1 MIFSLFTNVNEYAI
15 LIIEGGKMII
25 GMSFIASAFIFASMI
40 AIIYFAKK
48 HVDTIETKLYN
59 YILIISII
67 NMIIEF
73 TLCTNILLDV
83 PLFSFYNLLINKLF
97 LVTLFT
103 WFSLFTLYI
112 ISVAGVI
119 KIHKKVPWKI
129 IIYYLIIVT
138 LLVFLPIE
146 LVDENGVAYSTG
158 IATYLLYGI
167 CVFYVLIWLIIIFK
181 NKKKLRKKALPFI
194 AFIICLIIMLVARA
208 LIPGL
213 LLNSFSSAF
222 ATVLMYFTIENPDI
236 KMIEQLNIAKETAE
250 KANAAKTDFLS
261 NMSHEIRT
269 PLNAIVGFSNI
280 LLDDE
285 SIPEKAK
292 DEVRDIVM
300 ASDNLLEIVNG
311 ILDISKIEAN
321 KLEIV
326 NNEYS
331 PEKVIDE
338 LVALSKGRL
347 GDKPIEFK
355 TNFDPSIP
363 PVLYGDAG
371 RIKQICVNILT
382 NAIKYTKEGWIE
394 FKVSSIVKD
403 NICRLIISVE
413 DTGIGIK
420 EKNIDKLFNKF
431 ERLDL
436 EDNVTIEGTGLGLA
450 ITKKLVDLMHGK
462 IVVQSV
468 FGKGSKF
475 TVCLDQRIVENPTI
489 KVDTEKIINE
499 EIIVNN
505 KKVLLVDDNK
515 INLKVAERLL
525 ESYGIKTESVESGY
539 DCIEKIKN
547 GNKYNLIMLDDM
559 MPRMSGVE
567 TLKKLKEI
575 KGFDT
580 KVIALTANALTGMRE
595 KYLSDGFNDYLAKPI
610 NKEELN
616 KIINKYL
623 NND

>member
-1 MIFSLFTNVNEYAI
+1 
-15 LIIEGGKMII
+15 MII
-25 GMSFIASAFIFASMI
+25 SMPFIVCTFIFTLMI
-40 AIIYFAKK
+40 AIIYFAKR
-48 HVDTIETKLYN
+48 HIDTIETKLYN
-59 YILIISII
+59 YILVISII
-67 NMIIEF
+67 NIIIEF

-103 WFSLFTLYI
+103 WFTLFTIYI
-112 ISVAGVI
+112 ICVSGTLEI
-119 KIHKKVPWKI
+119 KDKVLVRI
-129 IIYYLIIVT
+129 ILYYLVMVAFLV
-138 LLVFLPIE
+138 LLPLD
-146 LVDENGVAYSTG
+146 LVDEDGVAYSTG
-158 IATYLLYGI
+158 IATYFLYGV
-167 CVFYVLIWLIIIFK
+167 CVVYSLIWLYIIYRS
-181 NKKKLRKKALPFI
+181 KKKLGKKIIPFFS
-194 AFIICLIIMLVARA
+194 FIICLAIMLVARA

-222 ATVLMYFTIENPDI
+222 ATILMYFTIENPDI
-236 KMIEQLNIAKETAE
+236 KMIEQLNIAREQAE

-269 PLNAIVGFSNI
+269 PLNAIVGFSNL
-280 LLDDE
+280 LLDDKDV
-285 SIPEKAK
+285 PEKAK

-321 KLEIV
+321 KLEIA

-331 PEKVIDE
+331 TKKVIDE

-355 TNFDPSIP
+355 TNFAPDLP
-363 PVLYGDAG
+363 PILYGDAG

-394 FKVSSIVKD
+394 FKISSVVKD

-420 EKNIDKLFNKF
+420 EGNIDKLFNKF

-436 EDNVTIEGTGLGLA
+436 DENVTIEGTGLGLA
-450 ITKKLVDLMHGK
+450 ITKKLADLMHGK

-468 FGKGSKF
+468 FGRGSKF
-475 TVCLDQRIVENPTI
+475 TVCLDQRIVKNPTI
-489 KVDTEKIINE
+489 KVETEKHYE
-499 EIIVNN
+499 EVNVQN

-525 ESYGIKTESVESGY
+525 ETYGIDVECLDSGFA
-539 DCIEKIKN
+539 CIDKIKAHE
-547 GNKYNLIMLDDM
+547 KYDLIMLDDM

-575 KGFDT
+575 PGFDM
-580 KVIALTANALTGMRE
+580 KVIALTANALTGMKE
-595 KYLSDGFNDYLAKPI
+595 KYLNDGFDDYLAKPI
-610 NKEELN
+610 NKDELN
-616 KIINKYL
+616 KIVNRYL
-623 NND
+623 NSD

>member
-1 MIFSLFTNVNEYAI
+1 
-15 LIIEGGKMII
+15 MII
-25 GMSFIASAFIFASMI
+25 SMPFIVCTFIFTLMI
-40 AIIYFAKK
+40 AIIYFAKR
-48 HVDTIETKLYN
+48 HIDTIETKLYN
-59 YILIISII
+59 YILVISII
-67 NMIIEF
+67 NIIIEF

-103 WFSLFTLYI
+103 WFTLFTIYI
-112 ISVAGVI
+112 ICVSGTLEI
-119 KIHKKVPWKI
+119 KDKVLVRI
-129 IIYYLIIVT
+129 ILYYLVMVAFLV
-138 LLVFLPIE
+138 LLPLD
-146 LVDENGVAYSTG
+146 LVDEDGVAYSTG
-158 IATYLLYGI
+158 IATYFLYGV
-167 CVFYVLIWLIIIFK
+167 CVVYSLIWLYIIFRS
-181 NKKKLRKKALPFI
+181 KKKLGKKIIPFFS
-194 AFIICLIIMLVARA
+194 FIICLAIMLVARA

-222 ATVLMYFTIENPDI
+222 ATILMYFTIENPDI
-236 KMIEQLNIAKETAE
+236 KMIEQLNIAREQAE

-269 PLNAIVGFSNI
+269 PLNAIVGFSNL
-280 LLDDE
+280 LLDDKDV
-285 SIPEKAK
+285 PEKAK

-331 PEKVIDE
+331 TKKVIDE

-355 TNFDPSIP
+355 TNFAPDLP

-394 FKVSSIVKD
+394 FKISSVVKD

-420 EKNIDKLFNKF
+420 EGNIDKLFNKF

-436 EDNVTIEGTGLGLA
+436 DENVTIEGTGLGLA

-468 FGKGSKF
+468 FGRGSKF
-475 TVCLDQRIVENPTI
+475 TVCLDQRIVKNPTI
-489 KVDTEKIINE
+489 KVETEKHYE
-499 EIIVNN
+499 EVNVQN

-525 ESYGIKTESVESGY
+525 ETYGIDVE
-539 DCIEKIKN
+539 CIDNGFACIDKIKAHE
-547 GNKYNLIMLDDM
+547 KYDLIMLDDM

-575 KGFDT
+575 PGFDI
-580 KVIALTANALTGMRE
+580 KVIALTANALTGMKE
-595 KYLSDGFNDYLAKPI
+595 KYLNDGFDDYLAKPI
-610 NKEELN
+610 NKDELN
-616 KIINKYL
+616 KIVNRYL
-623 NND
+623 NSD

>member
-1 MIFSLFTNVNEYAI
+1 
-15 LIIEGGKMII
+15 MII
-25 GMSFIASAFIFASMI
+25 SMPFIVCTFIFTLMI
-40 AIIYFAKK
+40 AIIYFAKR
-48 HVDTIETKLYN
+48 HIDTIETKLYN
-59 YILIISII
+59 YILVISII
-67 NMIIEF
+67 NIIIEF

-103 WFSLFTLYI
+103 WFTLFTIYI
-112 ISVAGVI
+112 ICVSGTLEI
-119 KIHKKVPWKI
+119 KDKVLVRI
-129 IIYYLIIVT
+129 ILYYLVMVAFLV
-138 LLVFLPIE
+138 LLPLD
-146 LVDENGVAYSTG
+146 LVDEDGVAYSTG
-158 IATYLLYGI
+158 IATYFLYGV
-167 CVFYVLIWLIIIFK
+167 CVIYSLIWLYIIYRS
-181 NKKKLRKKALPFI
+181 KKKLGKKIIPFFS
-194 AFIICLIIMLVARA
+194 FIMCLAIMLVARA

-222 ATVLMYFTIENPDI
+222 ATILMYFTIENPDI
-236 KMIEQLNIAKETAE
+236 KMIEQLNIAREQAE

-269 PLNAIVGFSNI
+269 PLNAIVGFSNL
-280 LLDDE
+280 LLDDKDV
-285 SIPEKAK
+285 PEKAK

-331 PEKVIDE
+331 TKKVIDE

-355 TNFDPSIP
+355 TNFAPDLP

-394 FKVSSIVKD
+394 FKISSVVKD

-420 EKNIDKLFNKF
+420 EGNIDKLFNKF

-436 EDNVTIEGTGLGLA
+436 DENVTIEGTGLGLA

-468 FGKGSKF
+468 FGRGSKF
-475 TVCLDQRIVENPTI
+475 TVCLDQRIVKNPTI
-489 KVDTEKIINE
+489 KVETEKHYE
-499 EIIVNN
+499 EVNAQN

-525 ESYGIKTESVESGY
+525 ETYGIDVECVDNGFA
-539 DCIEKIKN
+539 CIDKIKAHE
-547 GNKYNLIMLDDM
+547 KYDLIMLDDM

-575 KGFDT
+575 PGFDM
-580 KVIALTANALTGMRE
+580 KVIALTANALTGMKE
-595 KYLSDGFNDYLAKPI
+595 KYLNDGFDDYLAKPI
-610 NKEELN
+610 NKDELN
-616 KIINKYL
+616 KIVNRYL
-623 NND
+623 NSD

>member
-1 MIFSLFTNVNEYAI
+1 
-15 LIIEGGKMII
+15 MII
-25 GMSFIASAFIFASMI
+25 GMSFIVCTFIFALMI

-59 YILIISII
+59 YILIISVI

-103 WFSLFTLYI
+103 WFTLFTIYI
-112 ISVAGVI
+112 ICVSGLLKLKNKVLNRIILYYILMVI
-119 KIHKKVPWKI
+119 ILV
-129 IIYYLIIVT
+129 
-138 LLVFLPIE
+138 LLPLE
-146 LVDENGVAYSTG
+146 LVNENGVAYSTG
-158 IATYLLYGI
+158 IATYFLYGI
-167 CVFYVLIWLIIIFK
+167 CVAYALIWLIIIFK
-181 NKKKLRKKALPFI
+181 GKKKLGKKVIPFV
-194 AFIICLIIMLVARA
+194 AFIVCLTVMLVARA

-222 ATVLMYFTIENPDI
+222 ATILMYFTIENPDI
-236 KMIEQLNIAKETAE
+236 KMIEQLNIAREQAE
-250 KANAAKTDFLS
+250 RANAAKTDFLS

-269 PLNAIVGFSNI
+269 PLNAIVGFSNL
-280 LLDDE
+280 LLDDRE
-285 SIPEKAK
+285 IPDKAK
-292 DEVRDIVM
+292 DGVRDIVM

-326 NNEYS
+326 NSEYS
-331 PEKVIDE
+331 TKKILDE
-338 LVALSKGRL
+338 LVSLCHGRL
-347 GDKPIEFK
+347 GEKPIEFK
-355 TNFDPSIP
+355 TNFDATIP
-363 PVLYGDAG
+363 AVLYGDAG

-394 FKVSSIVKD
+394 FKISSVIKD

-436 EDNVTIEGTGLGLA
+436 EENVTIEGTGLGLA

-475 TVCLDQRIVENPTI
+475 TVCIDQRIVKNPTI
-489 KVDTEKIINE
+489 KVESEKHYD
-499 EIIVNN
+499 EIQVKN
-505 KKVLLVDDNK
+505 KRVLLVDDNK

-525 ESYGIKTESVESGY
+525 ASYGIETESIESGFE
-539 DCIEKIKN
+539 CIDKIKT
-547 GNKYNLIMLDDM
+547 GNKYDLIMLDDM
-559 MPRMSGVE
+559 MPKMSGVE
-567 TLKKLKEI
+567 TLKKLKQVD
-575 KGFDT
+575 GFNM
-580 KVIALTANALTGMRE
+580 KVVALTANALTGMRE
-595 KYLSDGFNDYLAKPI
+595 KYLNEGFDDYLAKPI
-610 NKEELN
+610 NKDELN

-623 NND
+623 NSE

>member
-1 MIFSLFTNVNEYAI
+1 
-15 LIIEGGKMII
+15 MII
-25 GMSFIASAFIFASMI
+25 GMSFIVCTFIFALMI

-59 YILIISII
+59 YILIISVI

-73 TLCTNILLDV
+73 TLCTNILLYV

-103 WFSLFTLYI
+103 WFTLFTIYI
-112 ISVAGVI
+112 ICVSGLLKLKNKVLNRIILYYILMVI
-119 KIHKKVPWKI
+119 ILV
-129 IIYYLIIVT
+129 
-138 LLVFLPIE
+138 LLPLE
-146 LVDENGVAYSTG
+146 LVNENGVAYSTG
-158 IATYLLYGI
+158 IATYFLYGI
-167 CVFYVLIWLIIIFK
+167 CVAYALIWLIIIFK
-181 NKKKLRKKALPFI
+181 GKKKLGKKVIPFV
-194 AFIICLIIMLVARA
+194 AFIVCLTVMLVARA
-208 LIPGL
+208 LIPSL

-222 ATVLMYFTIENPDI
+222 ATILMYFTIENPDI
-236 KMIEQLNIAKETAE
+236 KMIEQLNIAREQAE
-250 KANAAKTDFLS
+250 RANAAKTDFLS

-269 PLNAIVGFSNI
+269 PLNAIVGFSNL
-280 LLDDE
+280 LLDDRE
-285 SIPEKAK
+285 IPDKAK
-292 DEVRDIVM
+292 DGVRDIVM

-326 NNEYS
+326 NSEYS
-331 PEKVIDE
+331 TKKILDE
-338 LVALSKGRL
+338 LVSLCHGRL
-347 GDKPIEFK
+347 GEKPIEFK
-355 TNFDPSIP
+355 TNFDATIP
-363 PVLYGDAG
+363 AVLYGDAG

-394 FKVSSIVKD
+394 FKISSVIKD

-436 EDNVTIEGTGLGLA
+436 EENVTIEGTGLGLA

-475 TVCLDQRIVENPTI
+475 TVCIDQRIVKNPTI
-489 KVDTEKIINE
+489 KVESEKHYD
-499 EIIVNN
+499 EIQVKN
-505 KKVLLVDDNK
+505 KRVLLVDDNK

-525 ESYGIKTESVESGY
+525 ASYGIETESIESGFE
-539 DCIEKIKN
+539 CIDKIKT
-547 GNKYNLIMLDDM
+547 GNKYDLIMLDDM
-559 MPRMSGVE
+559 MPKMSGVE
-567 TLKKLKEI
+567 TLKKLKLI
-575 KGFDT
+575 DGFNM
-580 KVIALTANALTGMRE
+580 KVVALTANALTGMRE
-595 KYLSDGFNDYLAKPI
+595 KYLNEGFDDYLAKPI
-610 NKEELN
+610 NKDELN

-623 NND
+623 NSD